1 MLMLSLCF
9 ALTACEAIPALE
21 PESSP
26 EPELPTLPAPTDLP
40 TPTPEPSP
48 EPITAF
54 YSDKIPSELIAE
66 LSLPSEIL
74 IVDDPEQADFLIDL
88 SAKDAEAVSYQVYAL
103 AAPFFTI
110 QDDISLAEL
119 RTALSSTKIED
130 ENAPF
135 SALTSQIDGQLLR
148 PLIDPNNPGRSVIQ
162 NGALDRSDSFGT
174 VWAILPF
181 EELSHELKVIS
192 VDGISPLDE
201 DFDPANYALSLPITV
216 QLNTERTIE
225 PEILTALLPQSNY
238 QRDQMTSLIM
248 TGVTAMARKTAF
260 AMSELGH
267 MRSGTYIRDFMRAA
281 DITHISNEVSF
292 YKDCPYPDPDYD
304 GFLFCSD
311 PAYMELLV
319 DLGTDVVELTG
330 NHNNDVR
337 ALYKVDTVPY
347 SLDLYEKNNMQY
359 YAGGTN
365 LENSK
370 QPVKIEHNGN
380 KIAFIGCNSY
390 GPVMAWATEDS
401 SGSAPCEDWEW
412 IKQSIQDLKEE
423 GYLPIV
429 TLQFQEDDIY
439 TATSQAIRDFR
450 PLAEAGAVIVNGSQ
464 SHVGKALEFRDDA
477 IIHYGLGNLFFDQ
490 VNYFIT
496 YDSFIQKHFFY
507 QGRHISTQL
516 NTITVEETALPRF
529 MTSEERSKFLS
540 TIFFASEELRR
551 NP

>member
-1 MLMLSLCF
+1 MLMLSVCF
-9 ALTACEAIPALE
+9 ALTACEAIPPLE
-21 PESSP
+21 TESSP
-26 EPELPTLPAPTDLP
+26 EPTQPTLADPTDLP
-40 TPTPEPSP
+40 TATPEPTPEPL
-48 EPITAF
+48 TAF
-54 YSDKIPSELIAE
+54 YSDNIPTEFIAE
-66 LSLPSEIL
+66 LSLSSDVL
-74 IVDDPEQADFLIDL
+74 LVDTPEQADLLVDL

-110 QDDISLAEL
+110 QDDIALAEL
-119 RTALSSTKIED
+119 RTTLRSKNED

-135 SALTSQIDGQLLR
+135 SGLTSEIDGQLLR
-148 PLIDPNNPGRSVIQ
+148 PLIDPNNPDRLTIQ
-162 NGALDRSDSFGT
+162 SGALDRSDLFGT
-174 VWAILPF
+174 VWSILPF

-192 VDGISPLDE
+192 IDGISPLDE
-201 DFDPANYALSLPITV
+201 DFDPANYALALPIAIH
-216 QLNTERTIE
+216 LNAEKKIE

-238 QRDQMTSLIM
+238 HRDQMTSLIM

-267 MRSGTYIRDFMRAA
+267 MRSGTNIRDFMRAA

-292 YKDCPYPDPDYD
+292 FEDCPYPDPDYD

-347 SLDLYEKNNMQY
+347 SLDLYEKNHMQY

-390 GPVMAWATEDS
+390 GPEMAWATEDS
-401 SGSAPCEDWEW
+401 SGSAPCENWEW
-412 IKQSIQDLKEE
+412 IKESIGELKEE

-429 TLQFQEDDIY
+429 TLQFQEDDLY
-439 TATSQAIRDFR
+439 TATSLAIRDFR
-450 PLAEAGAVIVNGSQ
+450 PLADAGAVIVNGSQ

-490 VNYFIT
+490 VGYYIT

-529 MTSEERSKFLS
+529 MTSEERSKFL
-540 TIFFASEELRR
+540 TNIFLASEELWRQQ
-551 NP
+551 

>member
-1 MLMLSLCF
+1 MLMLSICF
-9 ALTACEAIPALE
+9 ALTACEAIPPLE

-26 EPELPTLPAPTDLP
+26 EAVLPTLPAPTDLP
-40 TPTPEPSP
+40 TATPEPTPEPLS
-48 EPITAF
+48 AF
-54 YSDKIPSELIAE
+54 YSDKIPDELIAE
-66 LSLPSEIL
+66 LSLPSDLL
-74 IVDDPEQADFLIDL
+74 IVDNPEQADLLIDL
-88 SAKDAEAVSYQVYAL
+88 STKDAEAVSYQIYAL

-110 QDDISLAEL
+110 QDDISLAQL
-119 RTALSSTKIED
+119 RTTLSTKIED

-135 SALTSQIDGQLLR
+135 SSLTSEIDDQLLR
-148 PLIDPNNPGRSVIQ
+148 PLIDPNNPGRLAIQ
-162 NGALDRSDSFGT
+162 KGALDRSDAFGM
-174 VWAILPF
+174 VWTILPF

-201 DFDPANYALSLPITV
+201 DFDPANYALSFPIAIHM
-216 QLNTERTIE
+216 NTEKTIDA
-225 PEILTALLPQSNY
+225 EILTALLPQSNY
-238 QRDQMTSLIM
+238 HRDQMTSLIM

-292 YKDCPYPDPDYD
+292 FEDCPYPDPDYE

-311 PAYMELLV
+311 PAYMELLD

-347 SLDLYEKNNMQY
+347 SLDLYKKNHMQY

-390 GPVMAWATEDS
+390 GPEMAWATEDS

-412 IKQSIQDLKEE
+412 IKESISELKEE

-429 TLQFQEDDIY
+429 TLQFQEDDLY

-450 PLAEAGAVIVNGSQ
+450 PLADAGAVIVNGSQ

-490 VNYFIT
+490 VGYYIT

-516 NTITVEETALPRF
+516 YTITVEETALPRF
-529 MTSEERSKFLS
+529 MTSEERSKFL
-540 TIFFASEELRR
+540 TNIFLASEELWRQ
-551 NP
+551 P

>member
-1 MLMLSLCF
+1 MLMLSICF
-9 ALTACEAIPALE
+9 ALTACEAIPPLE

-26 EPELPTLPAPTDLP
+26 EAVLPTLPAPTDLP
-40 TPTPEPSP
+40 TATPEPTPEPLS
-48 EPITAF
+48 AF
-54 YSDKIPSELIAE
+54 YSDKIPDELIAE
-66 LSLPSEIL
+66 LSLPSDLL
-74 IVDDPEQADFLIDL
+74 IVDNPEQADLLIDL
-88 SAKDAEAVSYQVYAL
+88 STKDAEAVSYQIYAL

-119 RTALSSTKIED
+119 RTTLSTKIED

-135 SALTSQIDGQLLR
+135 SSLTSEIDDQLLR
-148 PLIDPNNPGRSVIQ
+148 PLIDPNNPGRLAIQ
-162 NGALDRSDSFGT
+162 KGALDRSDAFGT
-174 VWAILPF
+174 VWTILPF

-201 DFDPANYALSLPITV
+201 DFDPANYALSFPIAIHMK
-216 QLNTERTIE
+216 TEKTIDA
-225 PEILTALLPQSNY
+225 EILTSLLPQSNY
-238 QRDQMTSLIM
+238 HRDQMTSLIM

-281 DITHISNEVSF
+281 DFTHISNEVSF
-292 YKDCPYPDPDYD
+292 FEDCPYPDPDYE

-347 SLDLYEKNNMQY
+347 SLELYKKNHMQY

-390 GPVMAWATEDS
+390 GPEMAWATEDS

-412 IKQSIQDLKEE
+412 IKESISELKEE

-429 TLQFQEDDIY
+429 TLQFQEDDLY

-450 PLAEAGAVIVNGSQ
+450 PLADAGAVIVNGSQ

-490 VNYFIT
+490 VGYYIT

-516 NTITVEETALPRF
+516 YTITVEETALPRF
-529 MTSEERSKFLS
+529 MTSEERSKFL
-540 TIFFASEELRR
+540 TNIFLASEELWRQ
-551 NP
+551 P

>member
-1 MLMLSLCF
+1 
-9 ALTACEAIPALE
+9 
-21 PESSP
+21 
-26 EPELPTLPAPTDLP
+26 
-40 TPTPEPSP
+40 
-48 EPITAF
+48 
-54 YSDKIPSELIAE
+54 
-66 LSLPSEIL
+66 
-74 IVDDPEQADFLIDL
+74 
-88 SAKDAEAVSYQVYAL
+88 
-103 AAPFFTI
+103 
-110 QDDISLAEL
+110 
-119 RTALSSTKIED
+119 
-130 ENAPF
+130 
-135 SALTSQIDGQLLR
+135 
-148 PLIDPNNPGRSVIQ
+148 
-162 NGALDRSDSFGT
+162 
-174 VWAILPF
+174 
-181 EELSHELKVIS
+181 
-192 VDGISPLDE
+192 
-201 DFDPANYALSLPITV
+201 
-216 QLNTERTIE
+216 
-225 PEILTALLPQSNY
+225 
-238 QRDQMTSLIM
+238 
-248 TGVTAMARKTAF
+248 
-260 AMSELGH
+260 
-267 MRSGTYIRDFMRAA
+267 
-281 DITHISNEVSF
+281 
-292 YKDCPYPDPDYD
+292 
-304 GFLFCSD
+304 
-311 PAYMELLV
+311 MELLV

-380 KIAFIGCNSY
+380 KIAFIDCNSY